1 MKNRIKEIRSSLNIS
16 QKDFADSIGV
26 KQSAISMME
35 RGTLSISDRVIKTI
49 CLAYSVDE
57 HWLRTGEGDMFPPLD
72 ESEDDLIEAIGM
84 ICSDNV
90 DPVRKVLARAAVQ
103 LMLEIPDDA
112 IPAFRKFI
120 AEAHKGIESSENKNA
135 EE

>member
-1 MKNRIKEIRSSLNIS
+1 MINRLKEIRNSLGLT
-16 QKDFADSIGV
+16 QTEFAKSV
-26 KQSAISMME
+26 HLTPQSISMIE
-35 RGTLSISDRVIKTI
+35 SGKRPVTDRLIHNI
-49 CLAYSVDE
+49 CTEFGVSE
-57 HWLRTGEGDMFPPLD
+57 EWLRTGEGDMFPPLD

-84 ICSDNV
+84 ICSENV

-120 AEAHKGIESSENKNA
+120 AEAHNGIEISENKNA

>member
-1 MKNRIKEIRSSLNIS
+1 MNTRIKQIRNSLGLSQSEFAAKIGIGQTGISSI
-16 QKDFADSIGV
+16 
-26 KQSAISMME
+26 E
-35 RGTLSISDRVIKTI
+35 RGNSIVTDRTI
-49 CLAYSVDE
+49 YQIVSVFGVDE

>member
-1 MKNRIKEIRSSLNIS
+1 MNTRIKQIRNSLGLSQSEFAAKIGIGQTGISSI
-16 QKDFADSIGV
+16 
-26 KQSAISMME
+26 E
-35 RGTLSISDRVIKTI
+35 RGNSIVTDRTI
-49 CLAYSVDE
+49 YQIVSVFGVDE

-72 ESEDDLIEAIGM
+72 ESEDDLIEAISM

>member
-1 MKNRIKEIRSSLNIS
+1 MNTRIKQICNSLGLSQSEFAAKIGIGQTGISSI
-16 QKDFADSIGV
+16 
-26 KQSAISMME
+26 E
-35 RGTLSISDRVIKTI
+35 RGNSIVTDRTI
-49 CLAYSVDE
+49 YQIVSVFGVDE

>member
-1 MKNRIKEIRSSLNIS
+1 MINRLKEIRNSLGLT
-16 QKDFADSIGV
+16 QTEFAKSV
-26 KQSAISMME
+26 HLTPQSISMIE
-35 RGTLSISDRVIKTI
+35 SGKRPVTDRLIHNI
-49 CLAYSVDE
+49 CTEFGVSE
-57 HWLRTGEGDMFPPLD
+57 EWLRTGEGDMFPPLD